1 MTEEDFLG
9 MVQEGIDDWAK
20 TVIATGGN
28 IKISKSHA
36 KVNVPKWMRGYCKAH
51 KISRL
56 PTTNFTVPQRDGS
69 VKTMKTLVY
78 SVAKK
83 SLGIQFTGDGKT
95 TKAHTDWMK
104 EKATK
109 WTTSLRSK
117 GFLKPQDGWK
127 SLNTQLKPK
136 LEYGLVAL
144 CAKPKT
150 LDKLMSR
157 IQHEALSP
165 LGFNQKIYKELRTI
179 NEI

>member
-1 MTEEDFLG
+1 

-28 IKISKSHA
+28 IKITKSHA
-36 KVNVPKWMRGYCKAH
+36 KVKA
-51 KISRL
+51 
-56 PTTNFTVPQRDGS
+56 P
-69 VKTMKTLVY
+69 
-78 SVAKK
+78 
-83 SLGIQFTGDGKT
+83 
-95 TKAHTDWMK
+95 
-104 EKATK
+104 K

-165 LGFNQKIYKELRTI
+165 LGFDQKIYKELRTI
-179 NEI
+179 HAMYQGIGMFDLNNSCMEFKIHLMREYWNKENCLGEMMRMAYETFLVDVGGNVFCRNYKKL